1 MKNKLFSLF
10 LILVL
15 ALSLCACGGK
25 DTAPRPESGEASA
38 AAEST
43 AAPAP
48 EVSAPEQPA
57 IPALPDAGLHEQ
69 EETPEPYAEAEIAQ
83 RLELAKSFLEKD
95 VQDLIDALGEPLE
108 RSYAPAAWARE
119 RTENCGTRAF
129 PFIRSGRVSGRPSST
144 WHERV

>member
-43 AAPAP
+43 DAPAP

-108 RSYAPAAWARE
+108 RSYAPSCLGTGEDGELRYEGFSVYTFRE
-119 RTENCGTRAF
+119 G
-129 PFIRSGRVSGRPSST
+129 
-144 WHERV
+144 ERETVIDVA

>member
-108 RSYAPAAWARE
+108 RSYAPSCLGTGEDGELRYEGFSVYTFRE
-119 RTENCGTRAF
+119 G
-129 PFIRSGRVSGRPSST
+129 
-144 WHERV
+144 ERETVIDVA